1 MVASVGVNLFEC
13 LYIERALTH
22 VILVVV
28 PQSDLAAREG
38 AAIVEESLKELLVR
52 IRTPE
57 RTPSPVG
64 AYATEEE
71 LFHQKN
77 PEVMFAI

>member
-1 MVASVGVNLFEC
+1 MVTSVGVNLFVCQCMEQG
-13 LYIERALTH
+13 LTR
-22 VILVVV
+22 VILLVV
-28 PQSDLAAREG
+28 PQSDLAAQEG
-38 AAIVEESLKELLVR
+38 ATIVEGSLKELLVR

-57 RTPSPVG
+57 HTPSPVG

-77 PEVMFAI
+77 PKVKFAI

>member
-1 MVASVGVNLFEC
+1 MEQG
-13 LYIERALTH
+13 LTC
-22 VILVVV
+22 VVLVVV

-38 AAIVEESLKELLVR
+38 ATIVEESLKELLAR

-57 RTPSPVG
+57 RAPSPVD
-64 AYATEEE
+64 ACVTEEE

-77 PEVMFAI
+77 PEVTFAIRWATHLK